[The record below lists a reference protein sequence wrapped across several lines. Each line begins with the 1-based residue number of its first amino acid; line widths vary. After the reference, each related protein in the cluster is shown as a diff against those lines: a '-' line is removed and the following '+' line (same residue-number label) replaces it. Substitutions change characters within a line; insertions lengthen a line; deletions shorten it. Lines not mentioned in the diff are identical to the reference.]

1 MKDYLKKVIAQRQKK
16 IADIREA
23 IKNSQSIDEV
33 RALSVE
39 LENFNTEL
47 REAQEQLAALERQD
61 VENPAEESEGR
72 SFKPMGTYGVKNE
85 KRDEDIYDTVE
96 YRKAFQQFVSRGTP
110 IPEEFRADETTYT
123 TDVETTIPTTL
134 LNRIIERIEA
144 SGMILPLITKTA
156 FATGVAIPTSSV
168 KPVATWVAEGAGSD
182 KQKKTTGKIIFSY
195 FKLRCEIAVS
205 QEVHTMA
212 LPAFE
217 ALFERQV
224 AEAMTIAQEKA
235 ILAGDGDGKP
245 TGILNGTIDTEKVVN
260 ADATGITYED
270 LCDVEAKVRPEYEG
284 SAVWFMTKKQFMDI
298 YKMTD
303 EAGQPIGRINYG
315 IDGKPQ
321 RVLLGREVVIH
332 PYAEEMKGYA
342 AGIFDFKDYAL
353 NTVYNLGI
361 TRRQD
366 WDTED
371 WNTKA
376 VMSVDGKPLT
386 LDSLV
391 LLKVGA

>member
-23 IKNSQSIDEV
+23 IKKSESVEEV
-33 RALSVE
+33 RSLTVE
-39 LENFNTEL
+39 LENYTTEL
-47 REAQEQLAALERQD
+47 REAEDTLKDLESREAD
-61 VENPAEESEGR
+61 KKDDFNA
-72 SFKPMGTYGVKNE
+72 MGTYGVQNE
-85 KRDEDIYDTVE
+85 NRSNEDIYDSLE
-96 YRKAFQQFVSRGTP
+96 YRKAFQEFVSRGTP
-110 IPEEFRADETTYT
+110 IPAEFREDQTTYT

-134 LNRIIERIEA
+134 LNRIVERIEE
-144 SGMILPLITKTA
+144 SGMILPLVTKTA
-156 FATGVAIPTSSV
+156 FPTGIAIPTSSV

-195 FKLRCEIAVS
+195 YKLRCEIAVS

-224 AEAMTIAQEKA
+224 AEAMVVAQEKA
-235 ILAGDGDGKP
+235 ILAGDADGKP
-245 TGILNGTIDTEKVVN
+245 TGILTGTI
-260 ADATGITYED
+260 ADDKIVKFAATGVTYED
-270 LCDVEAKVRPEYEG
+270 LCDAEALVPAAYEDR
-284 SAVWFMTKKQFMDI
+284 AVWFMTKKAFMDI

-303 EAGQPIGRINYG
+303 EAGQPVGRINFG
-315 IDGKPQ
+315 INGKPQ
-321 RVLLGREVVIH
+321 RILLGREVVCH
-332 PYAEEMKGYA
+332 PYAEEMGDYF
-342 AGIFDFKDYAL
+342 AGIFDFSDYAL
-353 NTVYNLGI
+353 NTIYNLGI

-371 WNTKA
+371 WQTKA
-376 VMSVDGKPLT
+376 VMSVDGKPVS

-391 LLKVGA
+391 LLKQNA